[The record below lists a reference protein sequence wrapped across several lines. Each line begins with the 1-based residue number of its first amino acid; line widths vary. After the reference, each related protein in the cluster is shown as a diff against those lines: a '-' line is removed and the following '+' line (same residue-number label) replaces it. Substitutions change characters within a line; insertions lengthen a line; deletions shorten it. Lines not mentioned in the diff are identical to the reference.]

1 MEEIEKLFRGIWNVA
16 NPEVLHLVNANPAV
30 IASQEEESR
39 EVANILVRY
48 CTGGNVAAFG
58 VESFD
63 EKVIKKN
70 NLLTMPEDVL
80 KAVEILNEIGGKRS
94 ETGLPYL
101 LPGINLL
108 YGLRGETKE
117 TFKIN
122 YNYLKDI
129 YDKGLMLRRI
139 NIRQVVPFF
148 GTELTIKD
156 VEKAKK
162 RKNLFLSFKEK
173 IRKEI
178 DNPMLK
184 RVVPKGTLFKNVFVE
199 VKERDDLFFGR
210 QFGSY
215 PILVGIKEKNL
226 KIGEFV
232 DVEVIDYGR
241 RSITGRVIE
250 ASPNEVR

>member
-1 MEEIEKLFRGIWNVA
+1 MK
-16 NPEVLHLVNANPAV
+16 EVKIRL
-30 IASQEEESR
+30 
-39 EVANILVRY
+39 
-48 CTGGNVAAFG
+48 
-58 VESFD
+58 D
-63 EKVIKKN
+63 EKSI
-70 NLLTMPEDVL
+70 
-80 KAVEILNEIGGKRS
+80 EILNEIGGKRS

-184 RVVPKGTLFKNVFVE
+184 RVVPKGTILKNVFVE